1 MCVPIITNTDP
12 IVTTLEE
19 LSSISLDVLTS
30 QAELLHRFDTK
41 YLIHVNQLPELYTTL
56 ADRMSVLE
64 HEGLRC
70 APYTTRYFDTP
81 NLRTYHDH
89 LKGRRKRFKVRTR
102 YYQTPNDGFLE
113 VKIKKPRGQTL
124 KVRWPYDVSSLAS
137 ELGGSEI
144 SLINATLRDSF
155 ISEID
160 EPLIRTLDTTFSRT
174 TLFDTSSLER
184 VTIDTQLVAT
194 LCSNTDHNA
203 GETPSIDLGQHCA
216 IIEIKSPTKVGDTH
230 RIFTHLGIHQTSIS
244 KYCVGLSALRPDL
257 INAPWREALRLL
269 QGASH

>member
-1 MCVPIITNTDP
+1 VPIITNTDP

-19 LSSISLDVLTS
+19 FSSISLDALTA

-41 YLIHVNQLPELYTTL
+41 YLIHLNQLPELYTTL
-56 ADRMSVLE
+56 ANRMSGLE
-64 HEGLRC
+64 HDGLRC

-124 KVRWPYDVSSLAS
+124 KVRWPYDVSSLVT
-137 ELGGSEI
+137 ELGESEI
-144 SLINATLRDSF
+144 SLINTALQDSF

-160 EPLIRTLDTTFSRT
+160 ERFIRTLDTTFNRP
-174 TLFDTSSLER
+174 TLFYTSSLER
-184 VTIDTQLVAT
+184 VTIDTQLTAT
-194 LCSNTDHNA
+194 LFDARERDES
-203 GETPSIDLGQHCA
+203 SVSSVIDLGQHCA

-230 RIFTHLGIHQTSIS
+230 RIFTHLGIHQISIS
-244 KYCVGLSALRPDL
+244 KYCAGLSALRPDL

-269 QGASH
+269 QGSGH

>member
-1 MCVPIITNTDP
+1 MLITTNTDP
-12 IVTTLEE
+12 IVTTLDEF
-19 LSSISLDVLTS
+19 SSISLDALTAK
-30 QAELLHRFDTK
+30 AELLHRFDTK

-81 NLRTYHDH
+81 DLRTYHDH

-124 KVRWPYDVSSLAS
+124 TVRWPSDVSRLAS
-137 ELGGSEI
+137 ELGDSEI
-144 SLINATLRDSF
+144 ALINTALRDSF

-160 EPLIRTLDTTFSRT
+160 EPLVRTLDTTFNRT

-184 VTIDTQLVAT
+184 VTIDTQLTAT
-194 LCSNTDHNA
+194 LRDTKQLGDDGAQSVV
-203 GETPSIDLGQHCA
+203 DLGKHCA

-230 RIFTHLGIHQTSIS
+230 RKFTHLGIHRTSIS
-244 KYCVGLSALRPDL
+244 KYCAGLSALRPDL

-269 QGASH
+269 QGTRQ